1 MNALEQLS
9 YLIDRFID
17 EAESLKDKI
26 RPLDTDVWAEQGFT
40 VTDKML
46 IENEKTMDVLDEL
59 DDLLFRLNELSD
71 DITEIIN

>member
-9 YLIDRFID
+9 YLIDKFTD
-17 EAESLKDKI
+17 EAESLKNKI
-26 RPLDTDVWAEQGFT
+26 RPFDADVWAEEGFT

-46 IENEKTMDVLDEL
+46 IENEKTIDVLDEL

>member
-1 MNALEQLS
+1 MDALEQLS

-26 RPLDTDVWAEQGFT
+26 RPFDTDVWAEKGFT
-40 VTDKML
+40 VTDKM
-46 IENEKTMDVLDEL
+46 IFENEKTIDVLDEL

>member
-26 RPLDTDVWAEQGFT
+26 RPFDVDVWAEEGFT
-40 VTDKML
+40 VTDKM
-46 IENEKTMDVLDEL
+46 IVENEKTMDVLDEL